1 MYPAAFDYH
10 APKNVKEA
18 LGLLGKLK
26 DDAKILAGGHSL
38 IPMMKLRLAQPKHLI
53 DLGKVPG
60 LSGIKADGK
69 ALVIGAMTTHW
80 EGESSSAVKSKLPV
94 LAEVASVI
102 GDPAVRNK
110 GTIGGSLAHA
120 DPAAD
125 WPAAMI
131 ALGAEMVCEG
141 PKGKRKVGVDQWFLG
156 LMATALKEREILV
169 QVRVPLLP
177 AGSGAAYMKFPHPAS
192 RFAVVGA
199 CAALTLDK
207 QGVCSKAGVGV
218 TVGGRGGGT
227 GPRPPPGRRLPGGA
241 DAAGALH
248 GSAQD
253 RGYRSPRGIR
263 PPYGTPEAAP
273 PARGQAGRALGGR
286 RPPASRRGRRRRHGP
301 RRLRGSGRA
310 GRARGALRREP
321 TAPGWTGEL
330 DRRRRRGAQAVDA
343 RGADRARRPA
353 EDA

>member
-80 EGESSSAVKSKLPV
+80 EVESSSAVKSKLPV

-218 TVGGRGGGT
+218 TGAGTRAVRAKGVEAALVGK
-227 GPRPPPGRRLPGGA
+227 RL
-241 DAAGALH
+241 DAAT
-248 GSAQD
+248 
-253 RGYRSPRGIR
+253 I
-263 PPYGTPEAAP
+263 EAA
-273 PARGQAGRALGGR
+273 AQKAADGVDVQADLQGSVEYKSHLCRVFAKRAITE
-286 RPPASRRGRRRRHGP
+286 AVK
-301 RRLRGSGRA
+301 RA
-310 GRARGALRREP
+310 GA
-321 TAPGWTGEL
+321 
-330 DRRRRRGAQAVDA
+330 
-343 RGADRARRPA
+343 
-353 EDA
+353 